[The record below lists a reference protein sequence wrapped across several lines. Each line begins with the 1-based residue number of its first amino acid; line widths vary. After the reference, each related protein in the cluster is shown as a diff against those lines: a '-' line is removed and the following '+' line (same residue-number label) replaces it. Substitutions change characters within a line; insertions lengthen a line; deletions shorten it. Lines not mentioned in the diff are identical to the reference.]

1 MGNDSLP
8 TRSRLSKVWSIDP
21 QCPCCHMEEET
32 SVHFFGSAGVMPA
45 FDHFTLTSGLD
56 ILFILPIRHGTN
68 NGLLLLFGA
77 LLIDVAC
84 VASCAFVIASDS
96 RSFATPSVAR
106 GAPISTHAGAEE
118 ASSALEAELRGILR
132 AVSLARRRG
141 WSKLYHRK

>member
-56 ILFILPIRHGTN
+56 ILFILPIRPPS
-68 NGLLLLFGA
+68 GLIVGN
-77 LLIDVAC
+77 C
-84 VASCAFVIASDS
+84 
-96 RSFATPSVAR
+96 R